1 MIDIQKMILKPA
13 QGLTTPLGA
22 SIKAHDAAQAEAA
35 AKAKPEAQ
43 AGTGTNVGPGNSPNI
58 HPITSYSG
66 FESLLGRLVGE
77 AAFVCSGL
85 GRSLSSS
92 VI

>member
-22 SIKAHDAAQAEAA
+22 SIKAHNAAQAEAS

-43 AGTGTNVGPGNSPNI
+43 AGTGTSVGPGNSPDI

-66 FESLLGRLVGE
+66 FESLLGRLVGGV
-77 AAFVCSGL
+77 AFAIG
-85 GRSLSSS
+85 G
-92 VI
+92 